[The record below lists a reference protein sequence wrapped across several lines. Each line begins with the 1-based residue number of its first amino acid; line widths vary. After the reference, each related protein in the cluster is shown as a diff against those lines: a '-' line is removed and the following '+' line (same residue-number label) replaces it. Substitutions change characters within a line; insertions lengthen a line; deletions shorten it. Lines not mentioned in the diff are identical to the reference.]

1 MPTFAPSIVHNF
13 LAGPYID
20 RRAESREAPDWQQAA
35 LADPDTLFLL
45 ARGTAHPI
53 AGEGAADGEGTD
65 SGADG
70 QPRVAFVGREHPL
83 VQAAPREALVLLGW
97 FQRARC
103 VLVQLG
109 DDAPPPPGARYEELR
124 PLAAMLDGEQ
134 AGLLAYARALTY
146 WQHRHRHCG
155 VCGARCEP
163 QRAGHVMRC
172 RDPGCATDFFPRIDP
187 AIIVLVTDG
196 ERALLGRQ
204 ASWPTGRF
212 STVAGFVEPGESLE
226 DAVVREVLEETG
238 VAVQGSRYHSSQ
250 PWPFPSSLML
260 GFTATAAPG
269 APVIP
274 STELEEAHWF
284 TRESIAAGEVMLP
297 PATSIS
303 HRLIAEWFDAAWPKT
318 LGEVTAGRPWGWR
331 KR

>member
-1 MPTFAPSIVHNF
+1 MATPDPSVIHNF

-20 RRAESREAPDWQQAA
+20 RRAESREAPDWQEAA

-53 AGEGAADGEGTD
+53 AAEE
-65 SGADG
+65 
-70 QPRVAFVGREHPL
+70 PRVAFVGRDHPL
-83 VQAAPREALVLLGW
+83 VRGAARESLVLLGW
-97 FQRARC
+97 FQQARC

-109 DDAPPPPGARYEELR
+109 EDAPAPSGARFEELR

-172 RDPGCATDFFPRIDP
+172 RDPGCATEFFPRIDP

-204 ASWPTGRF
+204 ASWPPGRF
-212 STVAGFVEPGESLE
+212 STIAGFVEPGESLE

-238 VAVQGSRYHSSQ
+238 VTVIASRYHSSQ

-260 GFTATAAPG
+260 GFTATAAPDSPIG
-269 APVIP
+269 R
-274 STELEEAHWF
+274 STELEEARWLS
-284 TRESIAAGEVMLP
+284 REAIAAGEVMLP
-297 PATSIS
+297 PSTSIS
-303 HRLIAEWFDAAWPKT
+303 HRLIAEWFDAGWPQT
-318 LGEVTAGRPWGWR
+318 LREVTAGRPWGWR
-331 KR
+331 AR

>member
-53 AGEGAADGEGTD
+53 AEEGT
-65 SGADG
+65 GERAGTVDG

-83 VQAAPREALVLLGW
+83 VQSAARESLVLLGW

-134 AGLLAYARALTY
+134 AGLLAY
-146 WQHRHRHCG
+146 
-155 VCGARCEP
+155 
-163 QRAGHVMRC
+163 
-172 RDPGCATDFFPRIDP
+172 
-187 AIIVLVTDG
+187 
-196 ERALLGRQ
+196 
-204 ASWPTGRF
+204 
-212 STVAGFVEPGESLE
+212 
-226 DAVVREVLEETG
+226 
-238 VAVQGSRYHSSQ
+238 
-250 PWPFPSSLML
+250 
-260 GFTATAAPG
+260 
-269 APVIP
+269 
-274 STELEEAHWF
+274 
-284 TRESIAAGEVMLP
+284 
-297 PATSIS
+297 
-303 HRLIAEWFDAAWPKT
+303 
-318 LGEVTAGRPWGWR
+318 
-331 KR
+331 

>member
-1 MPTFAPSIVHNF
+1 MPSATLTVVRNF

-20 RRAESREAPDWQQAA
+20 RRAELREAPDWRDAA
-35 LADPDTLFLL
+35 LSDAGTLFLL

-53 AGEGAADGEGTD
+53 GSEPQAGE
-65 SGADG
+65 
-70 QPRVAFVGREHPL
+70 QPQVAFVHADHPA
-83 VQAAPREALVLLGW
+83 VRAAPPESLVLLGW
-97 FQRARC
+97 YRDARC

-109 DDAPPPPGARYEELR
+109 DDAPPPPGARFEELR
-124 PLAAMLDGEQ
+124 PLAALLDGEQ

-187 AIIVLVTDG
+187 AVIVLVSDG

-204 ASWPTGRF
+204 SVWPAGRY

-226 DAVVREVLEETG
+226 DAVAREVLEETG
-238 VAVQGSRYHSSQ
+238 VAVRDTVYHSSQ

-260 GFTATAAPG
+260 GFTATADRG
-269 APVIP
+269 AAAQR
-274 STELEEAHWF
+274 STELEDVRWF
-284 TRESIAAGEVMLP
+284 TRAQIAAGEILLP
-297 PATSIS
+297 PTTSIS
-303 HRLIAEWFDAAWPKT
+303 HRLIAEWFDADWPEP
-318 LGEVTAGRPWGWR
+318 LAAVTARGAAWSHRGAGTR
-331 KR
+331 